1 MKKILFLL
9 TVLLSGLGLG
19 GGAAYATVLLLG
31 AQAPAPATAAAA
43 HVDDK
48 VEPSFVDAGKIL
60 APLVFADGRLSGYV
74 QFQVQLEVPADK
86 AEFVSARLPLL
97 LHAVNMRTYRTPMA
111 AGPDGLIPDLET
123 FRKVVMAA
131 APEAFGPGV
140 LRKVAVTQA
149 NPA

>member
-9 TVLLSGLGLG
+9 FILLTGLGLG
-19 GGAAYATVLLLG
+19 GGAAYATVMLLG
-31 AQAPAPATAAAA
+31 PKAPPAAGAT
-43 HVDDK
+43 HGE

-74 QFQVQLEVPADK
+74 QFQVQLEVPAEK
-86 AEFVSARLPLL
+86 AEFVTARLPLL
-97 LHAVNMRTYRTPMA
+97 LHAINMRTYRTPMA
-111 AGPDGLIPDLET
+111 AGPDGLIPDIET

-131 APEAFGPGV
+131 APEAFGAGV

>member
-31 AQAPAPATAAAA
+31 AQAPSTASAT

-97 LHAVNMRTYRTPMA
+97 LHAINMRTYRTPMA

-123 FRKVVMAA
+123 FRKVVITA